1 MPKQMTIFEDLI
13 EELKDENLL
22 EETVIDVQNKKKNGE
37 DFNSPKQSRTELT
50 AVKRKENSADVLP
63 AFQSFDAADR
73 TNSHEF
79 SQNIE
84 DDLNAAAAPQILQN
98 EFADGNDF
106 FEPESETPLNQAE
119 FFKKRATD
127 EVNSLQMVEHV
138 LSGVERDFLG
148 VSPKLYDDLEVKK
161 ALHSFLQVSQN
172 INSPE
177 QANAEF
183 LLLQETETWYSALS
197 QKDKNIAI
205 GNLRRY
211 CETTRPALSFQA
223 LAALARF
230 YRNAPFSESVRSKFE
245 MVLTRFFS
253 REIGGDIRK
262 LVLSHDEMIEK
273 LNEFYAEWSSIPLYA
288 TDDDDESNLLLS
300 AIKFEEFMTEVE
312 SAENIE
318 ELLKT
323 DFFNRFKNFKD
334 DTHENFFAPLITA
347 TSIESNIRI
356 GNRFLALLVKQKQSE
371 NFDAEIFA
379 EKYAA
384 YDETVSEV
392 ICKTVGS
399 GRIFAGEFTDAD
411 VFWEPQS
418 SEQVVSQPE
427 FEKQN
432 LNKPT
437 EKPKPKKEK
446 SAVAGGLF
454 KVNKWLLAGTLAAL
468 FISIG
473 LYVWVE
479 YFIEEPKLSDS
490 VKVVN
495 LDNSSFKEYIQ
506 TARINNDMFYGV
518 VNVNWDGL
526 TNEKKEDLFAKILVT
541 GGEKGFKQVTLM
553 NRQGRTVG
561 FASAEKIEIYNP

>member
-1 MPKQMTIFEDLI
+1 MPKQMNIFEDLI

-22 EETVIDVQNKKKNGE
+22 EKTVIDVRNKKNNGE
-37 DFNSPKQSRTELT
+37 SFDQPKQNRSELT
-50 AVKRKENSADVLP
+50 AVEAEKKSVHNLNASEIFDTAGQNVSSEFFQNS
-63 AFQSFDAADR
+63 
-73 TNSHEF
+73 
-79 SQNIE
+79 E
-84 DDLNAAAAPQILQN
+84 DDLPSAVPLILQD
-98 EFADGNDF
+98 EFAEDNYSF
-106 FEPESETPLNQAE
+106 ESETPLDQAE

-148 VSPKLYDDLEVKK
+148 VTPKLYDDLEVKK
-161 ALHSFLQVSQN
+161 ALHSFLQLAQN

-183 LLLQETETWYSALS
+183 LLLQETESWYSALS
-197 QKDKNIAI
+197 QKDKNITIA
-205 GNLRRY
+205 NLRRY
-211 CETTRPALSFQA
+211 CETSRPALSFQA

-245 MVLTRFFS
+245 MVTTRFFA
-253 REIGGDIRK
+253 RETGGDIRK
-262 LVLSHDEMIEK
+262 LVLNHDGMIEK
-273 LNEFYAEWSSIPLYA
+273 LNEFYAEWSSIPLYS
-288 TDDDDESNLLLS
+288 TDDEDESKILLS
-300 AIKFEEFMTEVE
+300 AIKFEEFTTEVE
-312 SAENIE
+312 SAQSIE
-318 ELLKT
+318 ELFKT

-356 GNRFLALLVKQKQSE
+356 GNRYLALLLQHKQSE
-371 NFDAEIFA
+371 NFDAELFA

-384 YDETVSEV
+384 YDEIVSEV

-399 GRIFAGEFTDAD
+399 GRIFAGQFTDAD
-411 VFWEPQS
+411 VTWDPH
-418 SEQVVSQPE
+418 SEQAVSQPE

-446 SAVAGGLF
+446 SAVTNSLF

-468 FISIG
+468 FFSIG
-473 LYVWVE
+473 LYAWAE

-506 TARINNDMFYGV
+506 TARINNDMFYGI

-526 TNEKKEDLFAKILVT
+526 TNEKKEDLFGKILVT

-561 FASAEKIEIYNP
+561 YGSAEKIEIYNP